1 MNELL
6 NIVWD
11 IKAIKDAL
19 TGMNLD
25 TEKLPIGTLKVERIN
40 KAHAIL
46 NEIQKYLPLSSTK
59 EQRVAD
65 LTRDFYQILPHN
77 FGMKKPTNID
87 HVLRVKEKIKML
99 EALSDIVVT
108 ELALV
113 RSINDLREK
122 DTS

>member
-25 TEKLPIGTLKVERIN
+25 TEKLPIGTLKVERIK

-65 LTRDFYQILPHN
+65 LTRDFY
-77 FGMKKPTNID
+77 
-87 HVLRVKEKIKML
+87 
-99 EALSDIVVT
+99 
-108 ELALV
+108 
-113 RSINDLREK
+113 
-122 DTS
+122 